1 MTPQSTYDLNNLTDL
16 HNLVD
21 GDHNVHHNI
30 VVHDGDVVH
39 AAVAAGD
46 TFAVV
51 VAVADRV
58 DHVSFV
64 GGVGG
69 ASPRPNH
76 FGQAPTFLPI
86 SGDLVKKIRIISFIK
101 SALLWL
107 YSNIY

>member
-1 MTPQSTYDLNNLTDL
+1 M
-16 HNLVD
+16 
-21 GDHNVHHNI
+21 
-30 VVHDGDVVH
+30 HDGDVVH

-76 FGQAPTFLPI
+76 FGQAPTFLPV
-86 SGDLVKKIRIISFIK
+86 SGQRFRIISFIK
-101 SALLWL
+101 SLLFE
-107 YSNIY
+107 IVC

>member
-1 MTPQSTYDLNNLTDL
+1 MKYVQFWPKNITNFDPPKYDLNNLTDL

-30 VVHDGDVVH
+30 VVHDGDVAH

-46 TFAVV
+46 TFAVAVV
-51 VAVADRV
+51 VAVRV

-76 FGQAPTFLPI
+76 FGQAPTFLPV
-86 SGDLVKKIRIISFIK
+86 SGQKV
-101 SALLWL
+101 
-107 YSNIY
+107 

>member
-1 MTPQSTYDLNNLTDL
+1 MQLSLITKYNNFLSYVQFWPKNLTNFGPPPKYDLNKLNDL

-30 VVHDGDVVH
+30 VVHDGDVAH

-64 GGVGG
+64 GVGG

-76 FGQAPTFLPI
+76 FGQAPTFLP
-86 SGDLVKKIRIISFIK
+86 V
-101 SALLWL
+101 
-107 YSNIY
+107 

>member
-1 MTPQSTYDLNNLTDL
+1 MTPPNYDLSNLTDL

-64 GGVGG
+64 GG
-69 ASPRPNH
+69 ASPRPNQ
-76 FGQAPTFLPI
+76 FGQAPTFLPV
-86 SGDLVKKIRIISFIK
+86 SGQRFRIISFIK
-101 SALLWL
+101 SVVFE
-107 YSNIY
+107 IVFK

>member
-1 MTPQSTYDLNNLTDL
+1 MHLVDAEIVEDTIETAADCILDGVQEL

-46 TFAVV
+46 TFVVV

-58 DHVSFV
+58 DHVSF
-64 GGVGG
+64 VGG

-76 FGQAPTFLPI
+76 FGQAPTFLLFKHEMK
-86 SGDLVKKIRIISFIK
+86 DLVQILSPI
-101 SALLWL
+101 
-107 YSNIY
+107 